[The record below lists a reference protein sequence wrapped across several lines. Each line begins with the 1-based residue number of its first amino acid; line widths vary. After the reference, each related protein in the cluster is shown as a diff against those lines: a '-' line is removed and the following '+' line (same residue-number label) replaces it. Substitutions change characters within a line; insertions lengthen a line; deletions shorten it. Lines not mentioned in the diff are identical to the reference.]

1 VEISFGFCCAC
12 DIMHN
17 RSFRAGDTLSDAP
30 KSPPESSGKGNENGD
45 LPGSSSDQATSG
57 WPATIA
63 LLGRVGGIGWFV
75 GTSIALGSYGG
86 YWLDRQFETAP
97 VLTIVG
103 LALGVATAFVGMFRL
118 LSAIRRGR

>member
-1 VEISFGFCCAC
+1 
-12 DIMHN
+12 M
-17 RSFRAGDTLSDAP
+17 SDAP
-30 KSPPESSGKGNENGD
+30 ESHSGTTENKSENGS
-45 LPGSSSDQATSG
+45 LPSTSSEQAKSG
-57 WPATIA
+57 LPATIA

-75 GTSIALGSYGG
+75 GTAIALGAYGG

-103 LALGVATAFVGMFRL
+103 LVLGVTTAFVGMFRL